1 MLQQI
6 LEVQPS
12 DHDIRRRG
20 RTIISVA
27 LALVVIMLV
36 ALPVVFT
43 RDAAERLPSIITL
56 SLSLGI
62 VGGAIA
68 LARAGRVNIA
78 GWMLVITTGLVVIFW
93 SLVRSDISS
102 SLFYLAIPV
111 LIAGIVLRPV
121 QIWIALGLAYGL
133 LALDV
138 AWVPAEVRGE
148 PAALILLSN
157 TTLILFIVA
166 LITFISARIA
176 AGAFVA
182 TQQAQ
187 QAAAE
192 ASAKL
197 VELNATLEEQVQA
210 RTQELRQALAEVE
223 IRAVE
228 RQHLLEEIEHQRNT
242 IREMSVPILPV
253 RAGTLVLP
261 LVGALDSERLNDLQT
276 QALGALER
284 SRAHTLLL
292 DVTGVPI
299 VDTYV
304 ARGILRTVQSAR
316 LLGAEVILIGVRP
329 EVAQALV
336 TLGVDL
342 ADVRT
347 AADLESALKRS

>member
-1 MLQQI
+1 MTQQ
-6 LEVQPS
+6 LLTVKHSDSDVQ
-12 DHDIRRRG
+12 RRG
-20 RTIISVA
+20 RTMITVA
-27 LALVVIMLV
+27 LALVVIMVV
-36 ALPVVFT
+36 ALPIIFT
-43 RDAAERLPSIITL
+43 RAAAERLPSIITL
-56 SLSLGI
+56 VLGLGI
-62 VGGAIA
+62 VVGTIA
-68 LARAGRVNIA
+68 LARSGRVDIA
-78 GWMLVITTGLVVIFW
+78 GWALVTTTALAVILP
-93 SLVRSDISS
+93 SLVRGDVSS
-102 SLFYLAIPV
+102 SLLYLVVPV
-111 LIAGIVLRPV
+111 LIAGVVLRPV
-121 QIWIALGLAYGL
+121 QIWTALVLAYAL
-133 LALDV
+133 LAVDV
-138 AWVPAEVRGE
+138 ARVPAEVRSQ
-148 PAALILLSN
+148 PDLLSLLSN
-157 TTLILFIVA
+157 TALILFIVA
-166 LITFISARIA
+166 LIAFISARIA

-182 TQQAQ
+182 AQQAQ
-187 QAAAE
+187 HAADE
-192 ASAKL
+192 ASHKL
-197 VELNATLEEQVQA
+197 AELNANLEDQVQV
-210 RTQELRQALAEVE
+210 RTQELSQALAEVE

-228 RQHLLEEIEHQRNT
+228 RQHLLDEINHQRDT

-316 LLGAEVILIGVRP
+316 LLGANAILIGVRP

-342 ADVRT
+342 ADVHT

>member
-6 LEVQPS
+6 LAVQHSAP
-12 DHDIRRRG
+12 DVQRRG
-20 RTIISVA
+20 RTMITVA
-27 LALVVIMLV
+27 LALVVIMVV
-36 ALPVVFT
+36 ALPMVLT
-43 RDAAERLPSIITL
+43 RAAAERLPSIVTL
-56 SLSLGI
+56 GLGLGI
-62 VGGAIA
+62 VGATIA
-68 LARAGRVNIA
+68 LARTGRVDSA
-78 GWMLVITTGLVVIFW
+78 GWMLVITTGLAAIFP
-93 SLVRSDISS
+93 SLMRGEISS
-102 SLFYLAIPV
+102 SLLYLSIPV
-111 LIAGIVLRPV
+111 LIAGVVLRPL
-121 QIWIALGLAYGL
+121 QIWIALGLAYAL
-133 LALDV
+133 LAVDV
-138 AWVPAEVRGE
+138 ARVPAAVRSE
-148 PAALILLSN
+148 PDVLSLLSN
-157 TTLILFIVA
+157 TALILFIVA

-182 TQQAQ
+182 AQQAQ
-187 QAAAE
+187 QAADE
-192 ASAKL
+192 ASHQLA
-197 VELNATLEEQVQA
+197 ELNANLEEQVQV

-228 RQHLLEEIEHQRNT
+228 RQHLLEEIEHQRDT

-261 LVGALDSERLNDLQT
+261 LVGALDSERLNDLQA

-316 LLGAEVILIGVRP
+316 LLGAEAILIGVRP

-342 ADVRT
+342 ADLRT